1 MLSVVR
7 WTRNG
12 LVTRAD
18 KLCVAVHLGVWLVVA
33 TIWIVNWRL
42 NGPSPSG
49 PLFNSAYR
57 FIGRIDYFVKATIED
72 LTVRV
77 GQTAA
82 GWFSLDLGASFTI
95 AYAVLLLLAGTLQ
108 WFLLGKLAQ
117 WTAARKGIAAGL
129 SVLGAYAV
137 WISASLFLWLAA

>member
-1 MLSVVR
+1 MLAVVR

-12 LVTRAD
+12 LVARAD
-18 KLCVAVHLGVWLVVA
+18 KICAGIHLVAWLVVA
-33 TIWIVNWRL
+33 AIWIVNWRL

-57 FIGRIDYFVKATIED
+57 FIGRIDYFVKAIIED
-72 LTVRV
+72 LTMRV

-82 GWFSLDLGASFTI
+82 GWFSLDLGASSTI
-95 AYAVLLLLAGTLQ
+95 ACAVLLLLAGTLQ

-117 WTAARKGIAAGL
+117 WTAARKGTAAGL
-129 SVLGAYAV
+129 SVLGAYAI
-137 WISASLFLWLAA
+137 WIGASVFLWLAA